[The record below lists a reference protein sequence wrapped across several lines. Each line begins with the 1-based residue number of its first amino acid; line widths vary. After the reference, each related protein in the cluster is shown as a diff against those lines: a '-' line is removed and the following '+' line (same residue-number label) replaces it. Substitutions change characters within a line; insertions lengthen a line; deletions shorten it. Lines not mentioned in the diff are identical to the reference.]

1 MKCSFDISNFL
12 EEISSLSP
20 SVVFLYFFALFIE
33 EGLLVSSC
41 CNSAFS
47 WLYISLSPLLFTS
60 FLSSAICKASSDNHS
75 AFLHF
80 FFFGMVLVTTSC
92 TVLWT
97 SNYSSSGTLST
108 RSNPLNLFVIS
119 TILSGIWFRSYM
131 NGQVVFPTFFNL
143 NLNFAIRSWWFEPK
157 VSSRSCFCWLYTAY
171 PPSVKKYIIN
181 LISVSIIWWCPCV
194 KVAWYHGIKTVSA
207 IECLGWGYFT
217 ETWESLREY
226 ST

>member
-60 FLSSAICKASSDNHS
+60 LLSSTICKDSSDNHF

-80 FFFGMVLVTTSC
+80 FSLRWLYLLPPVQYYEPLSIVLQALYLLDIIPWIYLSPPFYIHSAFYLSC
-92 TVLWT
+92 FPQVF
-97 SNYSSSGTLST
+97 SLSLNFAT
-108 RSNPLNLFVIS
+108 RSWWYEPHS
-119 TILSGIWFRSYM
+119 TSGLVFPDCIEVLHLQLQAIQSIWFRY
-131 NGQVVFPTFFNL
+131 
-143 NLNFAIRSWWFEPK
+143 W
-157 VSSRSCFCWLYTAY
+157 
-171 PPSVKKYIIN
+171 PSGDVH
-181 LISVSIIWWCPCV
+181 V
-194 KVAWYHGIKTVSA
+194 
-207 IECLGWGYFT
+207 
-217 ETWESLREY
+217 
-226 ST
+226 